1 MIKKTLWLC
10 VVAYMFGLLWV
21 SFFQNSVPQINSL
34 RRQRDAWVQKVKE
47 RSVDNLALARQI
59 KGLQSDFRYTE
70 RKVRKDLLLHKIDE
84 LVILV
89 PDEWER

>member
-10 VVAYMFGLLWV
+10 VVAYVFGLLWV
-21 SFFQNSVPQINSL
+21 SFFQNSVPQINRL
-34 RRQRDAWVQKVKE
+34 RRQRDAWARKVKQ
-47 RSVDNLALARQI
+47 RSADNLALARQI
-59 KGLQSDFRYTE
+59 NGLETDFRYTE
-70 RKVRKDLLLHKIDE
+70 KRVREDLLLHKKDE

>member
-1 MIKKTLWLC
+1 LIKKTLWLC

-34 RRQRDAWVQKVKE
+34 RRQRDAWAQKVKG
-47 RSVDNLALARQI
+47 RSADNLALARQI
-59 KGLQSDFRYTE
+59 AGLESDFRYTE
-70 RKVRKDLLLHKIDE
+70 RKVREDLLLHKIDE

-89 PDEWER
+89 PDEWEQ